1 MAMDPF
7 NLQRFTEAQAG
18 VFETALRELR
28 SGRKQTHW
36 MWFVFPQLRGLGRS
50 RNATYYGISSLE
62 EARAYLAHPLL
73 GPRLQEATRVML
85 KAPGQSLAAILGH
98 PDDQKFCSCMT
109 LFTLVSGERDAPF
122 SSALARWC
130 GGAMDEATLRLTGST
145 EPERKLDDP

>member
-1 MAMDPF
+1 MRDPF
-7 NLQRFTEAQAG
+7 NLQRFTEAQEG

-62 EARAYLAHPLL
+62 EARAYLKHPVL
-73 GPRLQEATRVML
+73 GPRLQEATTVVL
-85 KAPGQSLAAILGH
+85 KASGQSLAAILGR
-98 PDDQKFCSCMT
+98 PDDQKFRSCMT
-109 LFTLVSGERDAPF
+109 LFALVSRKGEDLF

-130 GGAMDEATLRLTGST
+130 GGTMDDATLRLAGLTVR
-145 EPERKLDDP
+145 EQEADRQ